1 MSGACDKVGSPRNE
15 ELWGGI
21 SAHSFFRSKQ
31 LQVKTAK
38 TILHHSS
45 GEHGSA
51 NSLSPLVTI
60 KRMCTPVG
68 REVTQVAS
76 NSRSGA
82 RNKLLGFKKMYSG
95 ATGHKRL
102 ASEAKEVWDLLHPR
116 CYQVSL
122 LYQVTPTGRKLW
134 LLAARRKL
142 CTPNVSARNILQSMQ
157 IQRWLC
163 RHTSTRRLVICVL
176 MSGDAADSWK
186 CVHIAPLRY
195 IRFQDDWNGPW

>member
-1 MSGACDKVGSPRNE
+1 MRSCG
-15 ELWGGI
+15 GGI

-76 NSRSGA
+76 NSKERSEEQAVGFQENVLR
-82 RNKLLGFKKMYSG
+82 RNRAQEIGIRSQRSMGS
-95 ATGHKRL
+95 L
-102 ASEAKEVWDLLHPR
+102 ASEMLSGFFALPSDSNWTQIVAVSCETKTLH
-116 CYQVSL
+116 
-122 LYQVTPTGRKLW
+122 T
-134 LLAARRKL
+134 
-142 CTPNVSARNILQSMQ
+142 
-157 IQRWLC
+157 
-163 RHTSTRRLVICVL
+163 
-176 MSGDAADSWK
+176 K
-186 CVHIAPLRY
+186 CVSSKHPPKHADPKMALQAHLHSKACHMCPY
-195 IRFQDDWNGPW
+195 EW